1 MDTSCLREG
10 RNPRII
16 DQIAAI
22 IKYELLWNIRKKKFL
37 GVLVAAFVATTL
49 TLFLPVILS
58 HINNVALESKPDYVI
73 TNSGLGNFMIFLFA
87 LVTIM
92 NSISG
97 EFESGTIITLLTKPV
112 SRTVILVGKIIAA
125 FITISAAYALLY
137 IYMVVGGIAIYGPQ
151 ENLHLIPLCILG
163 DILSTFVWAS
173 LILAL
178 GSLSKN
184 TILTAV
190 TSIIIFLAM
199 LIGASII
206 AVFTESAWI
215 LHYLPGSGAIGYLKA
230 ESSAT
235 YTGSISTG
243 TDNISK
249 MIIQYVLHPSANV
262 TYIKISRVQGGS
274 AGIFKELYAEPLSL
288 VLSRSLIVALMYI
301 ITLTLISWYAFK
313 HSQVLE

>member
-1 MDTSCLREG
+1 MSTTCLGGG
-10 RNPRII
+10 RNPRIT
-16 DQIAAI
+16 DQLAAI

-37 GVLVAAFVATTL
+37 GVLVAAFVITTL
-49 TLFLPVILS
+49 TLLLPVILS

-73 TNSGLGNFMIFLFA
+73 TNSGLGNLMIFLFA
-87 LVTIM
+87 LVTVM

-97 EFESGTIITLLTKPV
+97 EFESGTIITLLTKPI
-112 SRTVILVGKIIAA
+112 SRTVILVGKMIAA
-125 FITISAAYALLY
+125 FITISAAYMLLY
-137 IYMVVGGIAIYGPQ
+137 VYMVVGGIVIYGPQ

-173 LILAL
+173 FVLAL

-184 TILTAV
+184 TILTSV

-199 LIGASII
+199 FIGTSIV

-215 LHYLPGSGAIGYLKA
+215 LHYLPGSGAIGYLKT
-230 ESSAT
+230 ETSMT
-235 YTGSISTG
+235 YASSISTG

-249 MIIQYVLHPSANV
+249 MIIQYTLHPSANV
-262 TYIKISRVQGGS
+262 TYIKIGRAQGGPAS
-274 AGIFKELYAEPLSL
+274 MFKELYTEPLSL
-288 VLSRSLIVALMYI
+288 VLSRSLIVAVTYI
-301 ITLTLISWYAFK
+301 IALTFISWYAFK